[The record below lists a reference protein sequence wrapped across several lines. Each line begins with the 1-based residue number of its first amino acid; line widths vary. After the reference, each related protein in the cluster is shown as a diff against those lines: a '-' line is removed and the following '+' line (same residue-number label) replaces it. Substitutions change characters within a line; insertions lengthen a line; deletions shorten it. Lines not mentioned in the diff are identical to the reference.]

1 MSCEHLIC
9 AQCAGPVVEGR
20 CPACR
25 ASRDHVHNDHSGASP
40 QLIIAAI
47 LALAFVLLLAL
58 QFARYPSRETTPLQ
72 RPFWRIHRISASR
85 KSSISPSS
93 TATAFPVS
101 MPVRTSLTFW

>member
-9 AQCAGPVVEGR
+9 AQCARPVVEGR

-25 ASRDHVHNDHSGASP
+25 ASRDHVHHNSGASP

-58 QFARYPSRETTPLQ
+58 QFAR
-72 RPFWRIHRISASR
+72 
-85 KSSISPSS
+85 
-93 TATAFPVS
+93 
-101 MPVRTSLTFW
+101 